1 MEKIINRQWVLTS
14 RPHGAATKENFEL
27 REVPVAEPRDGEVLI
42 KTIYLSVDPYMR
54 GRMNAGHSYAEPAQT
69 GEVMLGRAVG
79 KIVQSNSEGFEKGD
93 VVVCGNGWQTY
104 AIAKAESLRKLD
116 LPPELLPA
124 ALGVLGMPGL
134 TAWYG
139 LLEIGKPKSGETVVV
154 SGAAG
159 AVGSVVGQIAKI
171 HGCRTVGIAGT
182 DEKVRWLTEE
192 LGFDAGLN
200 YRTSPDLGA
209 GVAAA
214 CPDGVDVYFDNV
226 GGEVSASVLRS
237 LNTFGRIAVCGQ
249 ISTYDLDTPEPTEAI
264 LPLLLT
270 RRALA
275 RGFIIG
281 DHAEHFAKA
290 LGELRGWVEGGRL
303 KHRETIIDGIEH
315 APEAFLGL
323 FRGDNIGKQLV
334 RVAEV

>member
-1 MEKIINRQWVLTS
+1 MNRQWVLTS

-54 GRMNAGHSYAEPAQT
+54 GRMNAGRSYAEPAKT
-69 GEVMLGRAVG
+69 GEVMLGGAVG
-79 KIVQSNSEGFEKGD
+79 KIVQSNCEGLERGD
-93 VVVCGNGWQTY
+93 VVLCGNGWQTY
-104 AIAKAESLRKLD
+104 AIAKGESLRKLD

-171 HGCRTVGIAGT
+171 HGCRAVGIAGT

-209 GVAAA
+209 GVAAE

-226 GGEVSASVLRS
+226 GGEVSTSVLHS
-237 LNTFGRIAVCGQ
+237 LNSFGRIAVCGQ
-249 ISTYDLDTPEPTEAI
+249 ISTYNRDTPEPTEAI

-275 RGFIIG
+275 RGFIVG
-281 DHAEHFAKA
+281 DHAEHFARA
-290 LGELRGWVEGGRL
+290 LGELRGWVESGRL
-303 KHRETIIDGIEH
+303 KHHETIIDGIEH
-315 APEAFLGL
+315 APDAFLGL